1 MAQTQPLSLEEFLQK
16 KKIDVTALSKHMP
29 ELWNEWQALWQE
41 MSPQSFDAQK
51 KFLFNRLRRRFPLSA
66 SASST

>member
-1 MAQTQPLSLEEFLQK
+1 MAEAQQLSLEEFLQK
-16 KKIDVTALSKHMP
+16 KKIDVAALKQHMP

-51 KFLFNRLRRRFPLSA
+51 KFLFNRLRRRFPLV
-66 SASST
+66 ASST